1 MPQFP
6 IQITANRLLNRSFH
20 DCPSNFIQPLRLLLI
35 GCPGSGKGTQSAR
48 LQKDFGVTHLSSGDL
63 LRRNITEKTL
73 LGQQALHYVTEGK
86 LVPDEL
92 LIDLID
98 TELLSVGNTNWFLDG
113 FPRTVGQAKALD
125 ATLNR
130 LAQPLNLII
139 NLQVPNNNNS

>member
-1 MPQFP
+1 MQ
-6 IQITANRLLNRSFH
+6 
-20 DCPSNFIQPLRLLLI
+20 
-35 GCPGSGKGTQSAR
+35 GSGKGTQSAR

-73 LGQQALHYVTEGK
+73 LGQQARHYVTEGK
-86 LVPDEL
+86 LFPDEL

-98 TELLSVGNTNWFLDG
+98 TELLNVGNTVCINSLHIYIYIRIYIYNTYDIKEDQIITQNWFLDG